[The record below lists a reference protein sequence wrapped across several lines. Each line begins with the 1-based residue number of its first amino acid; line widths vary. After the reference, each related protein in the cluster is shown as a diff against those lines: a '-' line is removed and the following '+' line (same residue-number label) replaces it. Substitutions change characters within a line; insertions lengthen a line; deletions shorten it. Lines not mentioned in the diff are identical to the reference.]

1 MFWYYPPTGQA
12 IVGPLN
18 ASVIYDLPIF
28 LAYLSII
35 PGMAVFLLRLETDF
49 VDHYDDFC
57 QAVREGG
64 SLHMIE
70 RYRNGMVESARIGL
84 FEIVKIQSI
93 AALLTIVAGEGLLQ
107 LLGISTLY
115 APLLS
120 IMVIGAGL
128 QVVLLGILNV
138 LFYLDRRRLAL
149 AAWRCC
155 W

>member
-1 MFWYYPPTGQA
+1 
-12 IVGPLN
+12 
-18 ASVIYDLPIF
+18 
-28 LAYLSII
+28 
-35 PGMAVFLLRLETDF
+35 
-49 VDHYDDFC
+49 
-57 QAVREGG
+57 VRGG
-64 SLHMIE
+64 GLLHMIE
-70 RYRNGMVESARIGL
+70 CYRNGMVESARIGL

-138 LFYLDRRRLAL
+138 PFYLDRRRLAL
-149 AAWRCC
+149 LLVSVFLVANGLLTALTLWLGPEFFGYGYAGSLLVVCVLGLLVLDRVFERLEYETFMLQPGA
-155 W
+155 